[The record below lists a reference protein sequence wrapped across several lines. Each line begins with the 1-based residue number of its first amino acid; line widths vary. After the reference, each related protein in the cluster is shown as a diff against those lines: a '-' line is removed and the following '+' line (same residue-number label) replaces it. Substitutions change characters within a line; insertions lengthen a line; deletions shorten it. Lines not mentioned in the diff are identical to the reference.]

1 VSRVSRA
8 GVLAAYRDG
17 LTVICE
23 LAAQFTGAT
32 WLTVTPCSEWRAVDL
47 SGHLRCVADDYHE
60 YLDDAPASR
69 LARLLATDVPADSLA
84 RKLARQNAAE
94 LAALPDAPGP
104 DHIAAFAESARAYGR
119 RLAPSWDLPHHR
131 YRGAEITVGAMAGA
145 ACAEWHLHAWD
156 LARSLGKDYRPADPE
171 LVLAGWRGGTPQLW
185 PAPAAEPGSD
195 DPWYSLLLGSGRDP
209 GWAQL
214 LQWPAVAGLG
224 RGPLNRLRFVTLDV
238 SRVRAAYPALNDGYA
253 YLDGAAGTQVPAAV
267 VEAIAATY
275 RSGIGN
281 AGGAFP
287 ASARADAIVAEC
299 RRALADL
306 TGAEP
311 DGVILGPNM
320 TTLTYRL
327 AETLSRQWG
336 PGDEVVVSRLDH
348 DANVRPWVQAA
359 ARSGATLRWAEVD
372 PSTAE
377 LPAAQY
383 GDLLGEHTRLVA
395 VTAASNIVGTRPD
408 VPAIAA
414 AAHAVGALCYVD
426 GVHATPHVPVDVRA
440 LGADFYATSAYKWS
454 GPHIGTV
461 VADPALLET
470 LHPDK
475 LEPAPAGVPG
485 RFERGTAAF
494 ADLAGVAAAV
504 DHLAA
509 LDHAATGSRRDRVL
523 ASMAAVEQY
532 EGALFTRLLDGLAAM
547 RHVTLYGKAALRTP
561 TAFFTVAGYTPR
573 AVAAALADAKV
584 NVWNGDNYAWELAR
598 VLGVREAGGGVR
610 AGLVHYNDEA
620 EVDRLLAAVAELAPG
635 SMR

>member
-1 VSRVSRA
+1 
-8 GVLAAYRDG
+8 
-17 LTVICE
+17 
-23 LAAQFTGAT
+23 
-32 WLTVTPCSEWRAVDL
+32 
-47 SGHLRCVADDYHE
+47 VAFDID
-60 YLDDAPASR
+60 
-69 LARLLATDVPADSLA
+69 
-84 RKLARQNAAE
+84 
-94 LAALPDAPGP
+94 
-104 DHIAAFAESARAYGR
+104 
-119 RLAPSWDLPHHR
+119 
-131 YRGAEITVGAMAGA
+131 
-145 ACAEWHLHAWD
+145 
-156 LARSLGKDYRPADPE
+156 
-171 LVLAGWRGGTPQLW
+171 
-185 PAPAAEPGSD
+185 
-195 DPWYSLLLGSGRDP
+195 
-209 GWAQL
+209 
-214 LQWPAVAGLG
+214 
-224 RGPLNRLRFVTLDV
+224 
-238 SRVRAAYPALNDGYA
+238 RVRAAYPALTDGYA

-267 VEAIAATY
+267 IEAIAEAY

-287 ASARADAIVAEC
+287 ASGRADRIVAEC
-299 RRALADL
+299 RRAVADL

-311 DGVILGPNM
+311 GGVILGPNM

-327 AETLSRQWG
+327 ADTLSRQWG

-372 PSTAE
+372 SSTAE

-383 GDLLGEHTRLVA
+383 RDLLSERTRLVA

-426 GVHATPHVPVDVRA
+426 GVHATPHVPVDVQA

-475 LEPAPAGVPG
+475 LAPAPSGVPG

-509 LDHAATGSRRDRVL
+509 LDGSATGSRRERLL
-523 ASMAAVEQY
+523 ASMAAVERY
-532 EGALFTRLLDGLAAM
+532 EGQLFARLLDGLGAM
-547 RHVTLYGKAALRTP
+547 DHVTLYGQAASRTP
-561 TAFFTVAGYTPR
+561 TAFFTVAAHSP
-573 AVAAALADAKV
+573 AQVAEHLAARQV
-584 NVWNGDNYAWELAR
+584 NVWDGDNYAWELAGAFG
-598 VLGVREAGGGVR
+598 LRETGGAIR
-610 AGLVHYNDEA
+610 AGLVHYNDDTD
-620 EVDRLLAAVAELAPG
+620 VDRLLAAVAELALP
-635 SMR
+635 